1 MIPVFQ
7 KFDGAHCPELILK
20 NYTNSFHIE
29 KIVLKFEYSVLIG
42 APIVPAKPMRP
53 MFGMNPV
60 LLDDKGNE
68 LKGEVVDKGGIQN
81 DEPRISLAFKNHCI

>member
-1 MIPVFQ
+1 MVY
-7 KFDGAHCPELILK
+7 K
-20 NYTNSFHIE
+20 
-29 KIVLKFEYSVLIG
+29 G

-68 LKGEVVDKGGIQN
+68 LDGN
-81 DEPRISLAFKNHCI
+81 DQSGALCLKVIFSEIKRFVYFENIYNITTIIKLNFVCKCVELEHSMLRQL

>member
-1 MIPVFQ
+1 MYNVQ
-7 KFDGAHCPELILK
+7 KLD
-20 NYTNSFHIE
+20 NSFFGLIITSEIE
-29 KIVLKFEYSVLIG
+29 KLVYKG

-68 LKGEVVDKGGIQN
+68 LEGNDQSGALCLKVSFSEIKRFVDF
-81 DEPRISLAFKNHCI
+81 DLFISLPPLSS